1 MSERELVLLLLI
13 FLECEVTSFL
23 TNSSSEFN
31 SSNVVAFFG
40 TFYAKSN
47 SSETEGISSDLSFF
61 HSSSE
66 SSFSTLFNSKSSFSI
81 WLFDY
86 RSTVSKSSFIISLL
100 KLKSSF
106 FNVDNGCNGITKNNR
121 I

>member
-1 MSERELVLLLLI
+1 MREKEFVLLLLI
-13 FLECEVTSFL
+13 FLECVVTSSL
-23 TNSSSEFN
+23 TNLSSEFN
-31 SSNVVAFFG
+31 SSYVVAFCGIFD
-40 TFYAKSN
+40 AKSN
-47 SSETEGISSDLSFF
+47 SSETEGISIDLSCF

-66 SSFSTLFNSKSSFSI
+66 SSFSTFFNSKSSFRI
-81 WLFDY
+81 GLFDY
-86 RSTVSKSSFIISLL
+86 RRTVSKSSFIISLL